1 MWGMTPDPPPAM
13 EDKPIMKIRPF
24 WLRFV
29 TDTTHVDAGGGAADT
44 DPATPDAGSDEKDG
58 EQDSIPKDSATLGD
72 PGKKALAAERKA
84 RRDAEKAVADLQ
96 AKVKAF
102 EQRDLSETERLTTQL
117 QEAQAVAATAT
128 AEALKLRIAAEV
140 GLDPDLHEFLDGI
153 TDEEQ
158 MRARAQK
165 LAAKAA
171 ASKKAPDFGGGKRGD
186 QPNSIASL
194 DQQIADAQKAGD
206 HRLSIAL
213 KRQRQAAVAA
223 GTK

>member
-1 MWGMTPDPPPAM
+1 MPR
-13 EDKPIMKIRPF
+13 IPF

-29 TDTTHVDAGGGAADT
+29 TDTTNVDAGGAADT
-44 DPATPDAGSDEKDG
+44 DTQTPDNSDETGG
-58 EQDSIPKDSATLGD
+58 EQDSTPKDSATLGD

-96 AKVKAF
+96 AQVKAF
-102 EQRDLSETERLTTQL
+102 EQRDLSENERLTRQL
-117 QEAQAVAATAT
+117 EEAQAAAATAT

-153 TDEEQ
+153 TDEDQ
-158 MRARAQK
+158 MRAKAQK
-165 LAAKAA
+165 LAAKATPA
-171 ASKKAPDFGGGKRGD
+171 AKKTPDFGGGKRGD
-186 QPNSIASL
+186 EPGSIASL
-194 DQQIADAQKAGD
+194 DQQIAAAQSAGD

-223 GTK
+223 VTK

>member
-1 MWGMTPDPPPAM
+1 M
-13 EDKPIMKIRPF
+13 EDTAMKIRPF

-29 TDTTHVDAGGGAADT
+29 VDTTTVESGHSAEDT
-44 DPATPDAGSDEKDG
+44 DPATDLDTDEPGD
-58 EQDSIPKDSATLGD
+58 QDTPPKDSAAALGD

-84 RRDAEKAVADLQ
+84 RRDAEKVVADLQ

-117 QEAQAVAATAT
+117 QEAQAAAATAT

-153 TDEEQ
+153 ADEEQ

-165 LAAKAA
+165 LAAKATA
-171 ASKKAPDFGGGKRGD
+171 LAPKKAPDFGGGKRGD

-194 DQQIADAQKAGD
+194 DQQIAAAQSAGD

>member
-1 MWGMTPDPPPAM
+1 MPR
-13 EDKPIMKIRPF
+13 IPF

-29 TDTTHVDAGGGAADT
+29 TDTTHVDAGGADDT
-44 DPATPDAGSDEKDG
+44 DTPDPTDSDEKDG
-58 EQDSIPKDSATLGD
+58 EQGSTPKDSATLGD

-102 EQRDLSETERLTTQL
+102 EQRDLSETERLNQQL
-117 QEAQAVAATAT
+117 AEAQATAAKAT
-128 AEALKLRIAAEV
+128 AEALKLRVAAEV
-140 GLDPDLHEFLDGI
+140 GLDPELHEFLDGI

-165 LAAKAA
+165 LAAKAGA
-171 ASKKAPDFGGGKRGD
+171 PAPKKTPDFGGGKRGD
-186 QPNSIASL
+186 DPMSVAGL
-194 DQQIADAQKAGD
+194 DQRIAEAQKAGD

-213 KRQRQAAVAA
+213 QRERSRLLQASA
-223 GTK
+223 K